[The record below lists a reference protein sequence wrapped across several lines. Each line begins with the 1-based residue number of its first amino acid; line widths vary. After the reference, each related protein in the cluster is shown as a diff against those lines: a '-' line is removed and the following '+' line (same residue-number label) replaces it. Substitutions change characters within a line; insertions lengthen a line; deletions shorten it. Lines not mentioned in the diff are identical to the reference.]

1 MYNKKLSEHFTLG
14 EISGKRPDNVP
25 KGEHLINALILVHK
39 VLEPIRA
46 KFGAIRI
53 NSGYRC
59 KDYNQ
64 SIGGATNSQHTFGLA
79 ADIVPM
85 NCEIEGVFKYIV
97 DNLEFDQAILE
108 TGQYSKWIHVSYNL
122 GENRKQAMTAKVT
135 NEGTHYSKWG

>member
-14 EISGKRPDNVP
+14 EMSGRRQDNIP
-25 KGEHLINALILVHK
+25 NSEHLINLVILTQR
-39 VLEPIRA
+39 VLQPLRN
-46 KFGAIRI
+46 KFGSIRV

-59 KDYNQ
+59 KEYNK
-64 SIGGATNSQHTFGLA
+64 SIGGVSNSQHTLGLA
-79 ADIVPM
+79 VDIVPL
-85 NCEIEGVFKYIV
+85 NCEIEGVFKHIV

-108 TGQYSKWIHVSYNL
+108 TGQYSQWIHVSYNL